1 MSDGDITFRALRS
14 NWPIVLVVVSL
25 IAGGVRV
32 EMEINANDAR
42 LQQLAGL
49 LEVSK
54 LPEFTVGQVGIER
67 DIQDLRNACQ

>member
-42 LQQLAGL
+42 LQQLEGL

-54 LPEFTVGQVGIER
+54 LTEFTRWQVGIER

>member
-42 LQQLAGL
+42 LQQLEGL

-54 LPEFTVGQVGIER
+54 LTDFTRWQVGIER
-67 DIQDLRNACQ
+67 DIQDLQGVCK